1 MPGGGGFTPLFVS
14 LLIILLGAALFAVGA
29 TLYLKNGQGTPRRTL
44 PWRIEQLRKVP
55 FFKGLPDEQVA
66 AIAKLV
72 RELRVPE
79 DVYVIREHRA
89 GEAMYIVLVG
99 SLHILKRGTHEQTLV
114 QTVGPGEIIGEM
126 ALMTGTRRIASARS
140 ITPCLL
146 LQIDGD
152 DFHDLLK
159 ANGEVTR
166 GVWEACELHSIDLSL
181 RDHEKTRA
189 LSLPQRKAWI
199 ASRKSVTTE
208 EGQRLVPERSAYL
221 AVVAGAVEV
230 GEHLHVAPELVRVSA
245 TDKIVVRR
253 QGRVCWLPAAGETQ
267 TAA

>member
-1 MPGGGGFTPLFVS
+1 MDGGGGFTPLYVS
-14 LLIILLGAALFAVGA
+14 LTIMLLGAVLFAVGSA
-29 TLYLKNGQGTPRRTL
+29 LYLKSGQRTPRRTL
-44 PWRIEQLRKVP
+44 AWRVEQLRKAP
-55 FFKGLPDEQVA
+55 FLKNLPDEQVA

-89 GEAMYIVLVG
+89 GEAMYIVLYG

-146 LQIDGD
+146 LQIDAD
-152 DFHDLLK
+152 DFHDLVETS
-159 ANGEVTR
+159 GEVMR
-166 GVWEACELHSIDLSL
+166 GIWETCELHSIDLTL

-189 LSLPQRKAWI
+189 LTLPQRKEWI
-199 ASRKSVTTE
+199 ASRKSITTE
-208 EGQRLVPERSAYL
+208 EGQKLVPERSAYL
-221 AVVAGAVEV
+221 AIVAGAVEV
-230 GEHLHVAPELVRVSA
+230 GQRQHVAPELVRVTE
-245 TDKIVVRR
+245 TDQIVVRR
-253 QGRVCWLPAAGETQ
+253 QGRVCWLPIPGEAQAA
-267 TAA
+267 A

>member
-1 MPGGGGFTPLFVS
+1 LYVS
-14 LLIILLGAALFAVGA
+14 LSIMLLGAVLFAIGA
-29 TLYLKNGQGTPRRTL
+29 ALYLKSGQGTPRRTL
-44 PWRIEQLRKVP
+44 AWRVEQLRKVS
-55 FFKGLPDEQVA
+55 FLKELPDEQVA

-89 GEAMYIVLVG
+89 GEAMYIVLYG

-152 DFHDLLK
+152 DFHDLLRV
-159 ANGEVTR
+159 NGEVTR

-189 LSLPQRKAWI
+189 LPLTQRKAWI

-208 EGQRLVPERSAYL
+208 VGQNLVPERSAYL

-230 GEHLHVAPELVRVSA
+230 GQHQYVAPELVRVTE
-245 TDKIVVRR
+245 TDQIVVRR
-253 QGRVCWLPAAGETQ
+253 QGRVCWLPLPGEAKAA
-267 TAA
+267 A